1 MLRLGPN
8 EGLRGVLKRHW
19 LSPGADTQGL
29 TLVRVEVWKRWK
41 IESIEC
47 GVAEGSVAAREW
59 MGWAASRLEQGEAVK
74 IGTRRLLGG
83 SRRDFCTRRQYAGE
97 REEEGRKALATM
109 LREKCSLSQR
119 RLHSTSK
126 HLRS

>member
-19 LSPGADTQGL
+19 LCAGADTQGL

-47 GVAEGSVAAREW
+47 GVAESSVAACECL
-59 MGWAASRLEQGEAVK
+59 GWAARRREQGESSK
-74 IGTRRLLGG
+74 DR
-83 SRRDFCTRRQYAGE
+83 Y
-97 REEEGRKALATM
+97 KALVGRQLARFLYT
-109 LREKCSLSQR
+109 EAVCW
-119 RLHSTSK
+119 
-126 HLRS
+126 